1 MPQILDRLYKS
12 RTSKYAAIL
21 LLAVVINFVLA
32 PMSVV
37 FLQPK
42 TAQAQSELM
51 MPLMIMTMIFQM
63 ISSLMQMGGGQ
74 QGGGE
79 EQPPQNAG
87 TVGPS
92 NSGPQNSGDPS
103 ASASPS
109 TTSTLCDKTVFLA
122 GSGTSFTIAPATV
135 TIKEKSCVNIL
146 NATTDTSKLLIRI
159 KDQTTGTEKDITT
172 SKMEIFNFATKGIY
186 EICQKV
192 GEVLSCKATVTVE

>member
-1 MPQILDRLYKS
+1 MLQILNRLYRS
-12 RTSKYAAIL
+12 RTSKYAAVL

-74 QGGGE
+74 QGPAE
-79 EQPPQNAG
+79 EQPPRNAG

-92 NSGPQNSGDPS
+92 NSGPRNSGTP
-103 ASASPS
+103 SPS
-109 TTSTLCDKTVFLA
+109 TTSTLCEKTVFLA
-122 GSGTSFTIAPATV
+122 GSGASFTIAPATISIV
-135 TIKEKSCVNIL
+135 PNSCVNVL
-146 NATTDTSKLLIRI
+146 NATTDTSSLLIR
-159 KDQTTGTEKDITT
+159 KKGETAGTTREITT

-186 EICQKV
+186 EVCQKV
-192 GEVLSCKATVTVE
+192 GETLSCKATVTVE